1 MKNAMFLL
9 LMGIALAAVFP
20 LAAGAVPDGAAY
32 DGFRG
37 KAAVIESAQIP
48 ETEPNDFEPFPMSGG
63 EKKGCVETCSVK
75 DGGYSGGTEK
85 NDSAD
90 DGAKGTGGSGNDA
103 GGMGD

>member
-1 MKNAMFLL
+1 MRNAMFML
-9 LMGIALAAVFP
+9 LMGIAPAAVFP

-48 ETEPNDFEPFPMSGG
+48 ETEPNDFEPFPMSG
-63 EKKGCVETCSVK
+63 KKEGCVETCSVK

-85 NDSAD
+85 GASAD
-90 DGAKGTGGSGNDA
+90 DGAKGADGSGNDA
-103 GGMGD
+103 GGIGD

>member
-1 MKNAMFLL
+1 MKNAMLLL
-9 LMGIALAAVFP
+9 LMGIAPAAVFP

-63 EKKGCVETCSVK
+63 KKEGC
-75 DGGYSGGTEK
+75 
-85 NDSAD
+85 
-90 DGAKGTGGSGNDA
+90 SGNDA
-103 GGMGD
+103 GGMGDRGKDPRIKIRDVIAAGAEVTPFPLFFFGH

>member
-1 MKNAMFLL
+1 MFML
-9 LMGIALAAVFP
+9 LMGIAPTAVFP

-48 ETEPNDFEPFPMSGG
+48 ETEPNDFGPFPMSGG

-75 DGGYSGGTEK
+75 DGGHYGGEEK
-85 NDSAD
+85 DASAD
-90 DGAKGTGGSGNDA
+90 DGAKSKDGGSDA

>member
-9 LMGIALAAVFP
+9 LMGIAPAAVFP
-20 LAAGAVPDGAAY
+20 LAAGAMPDGAAY

-48 ETEPNDFEPFPMSGG
+48 ETEPNDFGPFPMSGG

-75 DGGYSGGTEK
+75 DGGYYGGTEK
-85 NDSAD
+85 DASAD
-90 DGAKGTGGSGNDA
+90 DGAKSTHGSGDDA

>member
-48 ETEPNDFEPFPMSGG
+48 QTEPNDFGPFPMSG
-63 EKKGCVETCSVK
+63 KKEGCVETCSVK
-75 DGGYSGGTEK
+75 EGGYYGGQGKDAST
-85 NDSAD
+85 D
-90 DGAKGTGGSGNDA
+90 DGAEGKAGRGGDA
-103 GGMGD
+103 GGMED